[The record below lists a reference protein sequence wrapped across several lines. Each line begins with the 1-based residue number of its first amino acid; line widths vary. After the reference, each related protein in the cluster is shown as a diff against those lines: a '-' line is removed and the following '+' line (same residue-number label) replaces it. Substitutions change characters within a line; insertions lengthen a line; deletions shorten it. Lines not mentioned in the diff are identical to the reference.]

1 MTDRKVTGADVI
13 AFIETCLFVP
23 EGQHVGKPLALQAWQ
38 KDWIRTVYD
47 NPAGTRRAI
56 LSTPRK
62 NAKTALS
69 AALLLAHLCG
79 PPARNRPNSQLF
91 SAAQSRD
98 QAAIIFSLAAKMV
111 RMNRDLAQAVV
122 VRETA
127 KELLCPELG
136 TKYKAL
142 SAEASTAFG
151 LSPALIIFDE
161 LGQVR
166 GPRSSLY
173 EALETATAAQ
183 ASPLSIIISTQ
194 APTDADLLSVLID
207 DALAGHDPHTVVK
220 LYSASTDLDPFAE
233 ETIRLA
239 NPAFDAFM
247 NQREV
252 LAMAADA
259 KRMPAREAEYK
270 NLVLNQRVEVNNPFI
285 SHGRLERL
293 WHAGGSAR
301 GPEVYGGLDL
311 SATMDLTALV
321 LIGWRNG
328 KWHVHPTF
336 WLPSEGL
343 SEKAAAD
350 HVPYDLWH
358 SQGHL
363 QATPGRTVSYEY
375 VAHHLHG
382 LFQRYNIQKIGFD
395 RWNMKHLRPWLL
407 RAGFHEQMIEE
418 HFVEFGQGMASMS
431 PALRDLEQVLLEG
444 ELAHGGHPVLSMCV
458 ANTVITL
465 DDAGNRKPSKRKS
478 TGRID
483 GLVALAM
490 AIGVAPLQVPK
501 SMSAA

>member
-1 MTDRKVTGADVI
+1 MARGRKSEASLTVVPLLPGQGRPPAPRDLDRRERRVWRAVVGALPAHWLDPAGQQVLRRLVAQAVICERREARLRELRAQGQDGSEEADALATLHSTSAKTLGQLLGLLRATPRSRVVSRDAGPKVEEAPKSRPWEIKRVASPTVAGPQGHRRRRRSPSSRLACSSLR
-13 AFIETCLFVP
+13 ASTSE
-23 EGQHVGKPLALQAWQ
+23 KPLALQAWQ

-194 APTDADLLSVLID
+194 APTDADLLSILID

-233 ETIRLA
+233 ATIRLA

-259 KRMPAREAEYK
+259 KRMPAREAEYR

-285 SHGRLERL
+285 SQGV
-293 WHAGGSAR
+293 WNACGTPVGSAR
-301 GPEVYGGLDL
+301 GP
-311 SATMDLTALV
+311 
-321 LIGWRNG
+321 
-328 KWHVHPTF
+328 
-336 WLPSEGL
+336 
-343 SEKAAAD
+343 
-350 HVPYDLWH
+350 
-358 SQGHL
+358 
-363 QATPGRTVSYEY
+363 
-375 VAHHLHG
+375 
-382 LFQRYNIQKIGFD
+382 
-395 RWNMKHLRPWLL
+395 
-407 RAGFHEQMIEE
+407 
-418 HFVEFGQGMASMS
+418 
-431 PALRDLEQVLLEG
+431 
-444 ELAHGGHPVLSMCV
+444 
-458 ANTVITL
+458 
-465 DDAGNRKPSKRKS
+465 
-478 TGRID
+478 
-483 GLVALAM
+483 
-490 AIGVAPLQVPK
+490 
-501 SMSAA
+501 

>member
-1 MTDRKVTGADVI
+1 VASLQRQDRKVTGADVV
-13 AFIETCLFVP
+13 AFIQECLFVP
-23 EGQHVGKPLALQAWQ
+23 EGQHVGKPLELQVWQ

-62 NAKTALS
+62 NAKTSLS

-79 PPARNRPNSQLF
+79 PPARNRPNSQLY

-98 QAAIIFSLAAKMV
+98 QAAIIFSLAAKMI
-111 RMNRDLAQAVV
+111 RMNRDLAQAVII
-122 VRETA
+122 RETA
-127 KELLCPELG
+127 KELLCSELG

-151 LSPALIIFDE
+151 LSPALIIHDE

-166 GPRSSLY
+166 GPRSALY

-183 ASPLSIIISTQ
+183 AAPLSIIISTQ
-194 APTDADLLSVLID
+194 APTDADLLSILID

-220 LYSASTDLDPFAE
+220 LYSAPTDRDPFVE

-247 NQREV
+247 NRREV

-270 NLVLNQRVEVNNPFI
+270 NLVLNQRIEANNPFI
-285 SHGRLERL
+285 SPTVWNACGTPVAPLE
-293 WHAGGSAR
+293 GVQ
-301 GPEVYGGLDL
+301 VYGGLDL

-321 LIGWRNG
+321 LIGRHEG

-336 WLPSEGL
+336 WLPFEGL
-343 SEKAAAD
+343 SEKSTAD
-350 HVPYDLWH
+350 RVPYDLWH

-363 QATPGRTVSYEY
+363 QATPGRTVSYEF
-375 VAHHLHG
+375 VAHHLRG
-382 LFQRYNIQKIGFD
+382 LFQRYSIEKIGFD

-407 RAGFHEQMIEE
+407 RAGFNEQMIDD
-418 HFVEFGQGMASMS
+418 HFVEFG
-431 PALRDLEQVLLEG
+431 
-444 ELAHGGHPVLSMCV
+444 
-458 ANTVITL
+458 
-465 DDAGNRKPSKRKS
+465 
-478 TGRID
+478 
-483 GLVALAM
+483 
-490 AIGVAPLQVPK
+490 
-501 SMSAA
+501 